1 MGCSCECA
9 GCTEQTKSVRCR
21 LDGGKHTTEIGGVC
35 VCEESRD
42 GHLHMGVNNIG
53 FDPLQTTKDSFNRL
67 S

>member
-1 MGCSCECA
+1 MA
-9 GCTEQTKSVRCR
+9 VRCR
-21 LDGGKHTTEIGGVC
+21 PDGGKHTTEIGGVC